1 MSWLRLKGVSVDFSI
16 ARGGLD
22 TRLGHALT
30 NITIDLDRG
39 DTLALVGESGSG
51 KSTLG
56 RVIVQLLKP
65 SRGRVLWDGVDLTTL
80 NKRQLKPYR
89 RKMQMVFQ
97 DARSAMNPRM
107 TINAIV
113 AEPLRLQGVG
123 NSLRQ
128 AAMETLL
135 ERVGLDAQMS
145 GRYPH
150 ECSGGELQRVALARA
165 LATNPEL
172 LVLDEPTSGL
182 DVSIQ
187 ARILNLL
194 RALQKQSGGL
204 GLIFISHDLAAV
216 SYLTQRVAVLYLG
229 HLVEIA
235 STERLTK
242 RPAHPYSAALLSALP
257 SLVRKNTAEMTSAT
271 PLPRALAPS
280 EGGCV
285 FQARCPWAKPRCRLE
300 SPSLT
305 SLSLGH
311 EVACHY
317 PLNP

>member
-30 NITIDLDRG
+30 NITIGLDQG

-65 SRGRVLWDGVDLTTL
+65 SRGRVLWDGVDLATL
-80 NKRQLKPYR
+80 NKRQLTPYR

-107 TINAIV
+107 TIRDIV
-113 AEPLRLQGVG
+113 AEPLRLQGVPR
-123 NSLRQ
+123 SLRPG
-128 AAMETLL
+128 ATVALL

-150 ECSGGELQRVALARA
+150 LCSGGELQRVALARA
-165 LATNPEL
+165 LATEPEL

-194 RALQKQSGGL
+194 RAVQKQSGQ

-216 SYLTQRVAVLYLG
+216 SYLSRRVAVLYLG
-229 HLVEIA
+229 HVVEIA
-235 STERLTK
+235 STERLTT

-257 SLVRKNTAEMTSAT
+257 SLVRKNRSETRSVAPAH
-271 PLPRALAPS
+271 RAIAPS
-280 EGGCV
+280 DEGCV
-285 FQARCPWAKPRCRLE
+285 FQARCPVAKPRCQRE
-300 SPSLT
+300 SPTLT

-317 PLNP
+317 PLGP